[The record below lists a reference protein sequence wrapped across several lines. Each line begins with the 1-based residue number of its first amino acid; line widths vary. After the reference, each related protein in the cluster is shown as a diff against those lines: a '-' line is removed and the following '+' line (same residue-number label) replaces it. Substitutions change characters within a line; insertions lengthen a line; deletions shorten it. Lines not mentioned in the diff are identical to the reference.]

1 MAASFGQRIADL
13 LDEKGMKQAELAAAA
28 GFSQASVS
36 LYIHNKRQ
44 PNLQSLQAMAKA
56 LDVPVSVLLGD
67 EEITDEQLAQAVIAV
82 ANNAKRLT
90 NAQRSDLFTALE
102 SSKNR

>member
-13 LDEKGMKQAELAAAA
+13 LDQKGMKQAELATAA

-44 PNLQSLQAMAKA
+44 PNLQSLQAMARA
-56 LDVPVSVLLGD
+56 LDVPVSALLGD
-67 EEITDEQLAQAVIAV
+67 DELTDEQLVQAVYAV
-82 ANNAKRLT
+82 ASNAKRLT
-90 NAQRSDLFTALE
+90 AAQRNDLSVALHGA
-102 SSKNR
+102 KD

>member
-1 MAASFGQRIADL
+1 MASSFGQRIADL
-13 LDEKGMKQAELAAAA
+13 LDEKGMRQAELADAA

-56 LDVPVSVLLGD
+56 LDVPVSALLGD
-67 EEITDEQLAQAVIAV
+67 EDVTDEQLAQAVYTVLDNAERLTAAQKADLLAV
-82 ANNAKRLT
+82 LGNVKRL
-90 NAQRSDLFTALE
+90 
-102 SSKNR
+102 

>member
-1 MAASFGQRIADL
+1 MAASFGQRIATL
-13 LDEKGMKQAELAAAA
+13 LDEKGMKQAELADAA

-56 LDVPVSVLLGD
+56 LDVPVSTLLGD
-67 EEITDEQLAQAVIAV
+67 DEITEEQLAEAVYAV

-90 NAQRSDLFTALE
+90 AAQRNDLLVALGGG
-102 SSKNR
+102 KRN

>member
-1 MAASFGQRIADL
+1 MASSFGQRIADL
-13 LDEKGMKQAELAAAA
+13 LDEKGMRQAELADAA

-56 LDVPVSVLLGD
+56 LDVPVSALLGD
-67 EEITDEQLAQAVIAV
+67 EDVTDEQLAQAVYTVLDNAGRLAAAQKADLLAV
-82 ANNAKRLT
+82 LGSAKRL
-90 NAQRSDLFTALE
+90 
-102 SSKNR
+102 

>member
-13 LDEKGMKQAELAAAA
+13 LDEKGMRQAELAAAA

-67 EEITDEQLAQAVIAV
+67 DEITDEQLAQAVIAV

-90 NAQRSDLFTALE
+90 NTQRSDLYTALE